1 MCRASF
7 CLSAFFR
14 RSLKAVCA
22 EGSSP
27 RLEIY
32 FYLRSK
38 RNWITFYSGEWN
50 GKESFVSVPRIHNV
64 YQTSCALWRTWVILR
79 VPLRER
85 MEEFCRSA
93 KCVSPLQIRLADK
106 AQWVWIAPSIIRFV
120 GRDWKFILL
129 ISSCVAEFTT
139 QFSNLIPSD
148 SCFLVQIFSRVL
160 HNAWRELK
168 IRLKCKTTARH
179 KLRKFYHIFW
189 QHQQFIFTFLPPSAF
204 YTAYESVKS
213 FTDCIAKAF

>member
-1 MCRASF
+1 MSSELLPFRIFSVAPWKQSAQKDPHRDWKFIFICVQSEIEL
-7 CLSAFFR
+7 LSIQ
-14 RSLKAVCA
+14 V
-22 EGSSP
+22 
-27 RLEIY
+27 
-32 FYLRSK
+32 
-38 RNWITFYSGEWN
+38 N
-50 GKESFVSVPRIHNV
+50 GMEKESFVSVPRIHNV